1 MEAFL
6 GLLIVLAFFVVG
18 ETASNVIELVKHRKK
33 AELVKGAE
41 KITRA
46 LGLIIFNGLIV
57 LAVMTVTSAVPY
69 LGLFIGFC
77 MVASFFERLPF

>member
-18 ETASNVIELVKHRKK
+18 ETASNVIEVVKHRKK

-46 LGLIIFNGLIV
+46 LRLIIFNALILV
-57 LAVMTVTSAVPY
+57 VIIGAISTVPH